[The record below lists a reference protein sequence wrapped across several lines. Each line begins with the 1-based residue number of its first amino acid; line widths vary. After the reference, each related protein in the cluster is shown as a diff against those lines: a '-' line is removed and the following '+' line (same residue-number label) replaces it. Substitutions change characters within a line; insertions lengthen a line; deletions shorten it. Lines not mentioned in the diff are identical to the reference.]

1 MFRDRYKKGLSILTI
16 AIGTV
21 LLPVYVALAEDSS
34 GGIRNPLGDTKI
46 SDILTNI
53 IQWLLGLVAM
63 LALLALI
70 VGGVRIMTA
79 FGNEQQVAA
88 GKKIILWAIIGLAV
102 VLGAYAI
109 ITLISS
115 TILGVT

>member
-1 MFRDRYKKGLSILTI
+1 MFRDKYKKVAI
-16 AIGTV
+16 AIMTIGMVIVPVLVFAQGTTT
-21 LLPVYVALAEDSS
+21 
-34 GGIRNPLGDTKI
+34 GITDPLEGKKI
-46 SDILTNI
+46 SDLLTSI